1 MDSPFYCEL
10 HNLEKSRFFFSFLMF
25 INNFLWKYVGK
36 FYSFIYQFI
45 LFEIVKK
52 KKKMTI
58 IMGLG
63 IVFDVTI
70 LS

>member
-1 MDSPFYCEL
+1 MSL
-10 HNLEKSRFFFSFLMF
+10 LFL
-25 INNFLWKYVGK
+25 GK

-45 LFEIVKK
+45 LFETVKKKKKK